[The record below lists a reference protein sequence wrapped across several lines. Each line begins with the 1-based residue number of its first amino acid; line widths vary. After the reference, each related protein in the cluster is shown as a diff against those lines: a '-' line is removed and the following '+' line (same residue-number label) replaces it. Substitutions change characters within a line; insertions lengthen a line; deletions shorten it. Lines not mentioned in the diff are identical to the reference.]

1 MVSSENTDR
10 YIIDTSSILSQKDN
24 EPHRRS
30 INKTLWKH
38 IDELIGE
45 LERAGFE
52 VDITTLDKSRR
63 CSTEVCEYVSNKL
76 GIEIMSFG
84 TNPGSVIWVDENA
97 SRVLEDPS
105 IIKLVYKGASRYTF
119 RAMNW
124 SYSKGDTVDAACV
137 ILTDDFEKLA
147 DDSFSTN
154 RISVVTLNRLYVA
167 MTRSRGNLYLM
178 RFSTFKKIRDSYIK
192 V

>member
-1 MVSSENTDR
+1 
-10 YIIDTSSILSQKDN
+10 
-24 EPHRRS
+24 
-30 INKTLWKH
+30 
-38 IDELIGE
+38 
-45 LERAGFE
+45 
-52 VDITTLDKSRR
+52 
-63 CSTEVCEYVSNKL
+63 
-76 GIEIMSFG
+76 MSFG

-192 V
+192 I

>member
-1 MVSSENTDR
+1 
-10 YIIDTSSILSQKDN
+10 
-24 EPHRRS
+24 
-30 INKTLWKH
+30 
-38 IDELIGE
+38 
-45 LERAGFE
+45 
-52 VDITTLDKSRR
+52 
-63 CSTEVCEYVSNKL
+63 
-76 GIEIMSFG
+76 
-84 TNPGSVIWVDENA
+84 
-97 SRVLEDPS
+97 
-105 IIKLVYKGASRYTF
+105 
-119 RAMNW
+119 MNW

>member
-1 MVSSENTDR
+1 MLVSYD
-10 YIIDTSSILSQKDN
+10 K
-24 EPHRRS
+24 
-30 INKTLWKH
+30 LWK
-38 IDELIGE
+38 ILIE
-45 LERAGFE
+45 KKMNRTDLKEHAGISFNILAKMGRNE
-52 VDITTLDKSRR
+52 F
-63 CSTEVCEYVSNKL
+63 VSM
-76 GIEIMSFG
+76 E
-84 TNPGSVIWVDENA
+84 
-97 SRVLEDPS
+97 
-105 IIKLVYKGASRYTF
+105 GASRYTF